1 MKDKKIIVQYNESE
15 QLELT
20 RLELADMLNA
30 MLQLTIDT
38 RKVIAAGMELTIK
51 FV

>member
-1 MKDKKIIVQYNESE
+1 MKDKKIIVQYNGDE

-38 RKVIAAGMELTIK
+38 RKAIAAGMELTIK